1 LVRAAKRQQEL
12 PLERLDRL
20 HERLF
25 PHGSL
30 QERREN
36 FMPWYTREGP
46 AFFDRLLSALDPLD
60 PHFSVLVD

>member
-1 LVRAAKRQQEL
+1 
-12 PLERLDRL
+12 
-20 HERLF
+20 
-25 PHGSL
+25 L

-36 FMPWYTREGP
+36 FMPWYAREGP